1 MPSQSLE
8 QLCDIAEE
16 AHAAIQRDFQDI
28 DPLIG
33 VSHNMRANGIPADV
47 MTVDCLRTR
56 KRIIII
62 LHDQQPD
69 ILRYQFA
76 FMDEDP
82 AGDFEELLL
91 AELKTE
97 TFYQWISHY
106 FSSSADNIL

>member
-1 MPSQSLE
+1 MASKPLE

-16 AHAAIQRDFQDI
+16 AHKAIQRDFKDI

-33 VSHNMRANGIPADV
+33 VSQNMRSNGIPADV

-69 ILRYQFA
+69 IIRYQFA
-76 FMDEDP
+76 LMDEDP
-82 AGDFEELLL
+82 EGDFGELLL
-91 AELKTE
+91 AELKIE
-97 TFYQWISHY
+97 TFYQWICQY
-106 FSSSADNIL
+106 FSLADSIQ